1 MKVIDGIRFNDS
13 NESVV
18 FNYYSWVE
26 LIKAIIVKYANKTEG
41 EAERIVLASP
51 LVRITENDYMSVAL
65 RSHESEYHWA
75 MLIAYGDQFWTKGV
89 SPNEPEGY
97 FEWEKEYKKKINW
110 QKITLFLVSK

>member
-75 MLIAYGDQFWTKGV
+75 MLIAYGDQFW
-89 SPNEPEGY
+89 
-97 FEWEKEYKKKINW
+97 
-110 QKITLFLVSK
+110 

>member
-75 MLIAYGDQFWTKGV
+75 MLIAYGDQF
-89 SPNEPEGY
+89 
-97 FEWEKEYKKKINW
+97 
-110 QKITLFLVSK
+110 